1 MLIGVLACLGF
12 QFLSIF
18 LFYYFNNIL
27 LLVILSAIDY
37 LCLFLRK
44 RCFVK
49 FENKSLFDCKLTR
62 HHQHIKCTE
71 EINDCHKKED
81 FAKSLKYVYRGSIYK
96 FSFLEFLT
104 SHLVFTTVT
113 WGISRKVKFVDEVGS
128 TVFYKY
134 IFDCHHFFFLC
145 LLHKIAP
152 KVTMVYNYSKK
163 KVRKKRKK
171 KQIKGSKAISS
182 RVCVLHILLED

>member
-1 MLIGVLACLGF
+1 MLYIASCFAVSNVLRKKSFVIFASYHANWCSCLSRI
-12 QFLSIF
+12 SIFEHF

-27 LLVILSAIDY
+27 LLVISSAIDY

-62 HHQHIKCTE
+62 HHQRIKCTE

-96 FSFLEFLT
+96 FSFLEFLA

-128 TVFYKY
+128 TVFYKN

-145 LLHKIAP
+145 L
-152 KVTMVYNYSKK
+152 
-163 KVRKKRKK
+163 
-171 KQIKGSKAISS
+171 
-182 RVCVLHILLED
+182 